1 MGRFKF
7 QFAEKVLSS
16 LQGTILFL
24 ALIVQQ
30 AVAADDD
37 LVAAIRLT
45 VKKHPSVISKLE
57 ELKSLGFDVDSAE
70 AGRYP
75 SISLQAQEF
84 SSSQSQVVARLQQS
98 LWAGGR
104 IDGNI
109 HLAEV
114 RLKTSQSALLQVRR
128 QLMEETAA
136 TYANLLGSK
145 LRLGVA
151 ELNVAEHDKLLAL
164 ITRRQAGS
172 IASGADVRLAQ
183 SRLTQALTQKEQL
196 NGLVTKTTADLQA
209 LTQAAFTG
217 AVPVSEELL
226 QLPVESDILV
236 EAEKKS
242 PVVQQKIDEIDI
254 ARTQADLRFAEMLPT
269 LNAVVEQDVV
279 LKNKNGNQPLDTRFG
294 LVFSGNVEGMSFAS
308 YGKVKAAS
316 AMVEAAKRDVDSA
329 RIDVRRRALA
339 YISDRNTYFRVAE
352 GNNLLVRA
360 NQETLESFMRQYDAG
375 RKSWVDVLN
384 AQKELA
390 DARQSLELT
399 KSTLMEVTL
408 RLAVLI
414 GRLDKYAGI
423 LP

>member
-1 MGRFKF
+1 
-7 QFAEKVLSS
+7 
-16 LQGTILFL
+16 
-24 ALIVQQ
+24 
-30 AVAADDD
+30 
-37 LVAAIRLT
+37 
-45 VKKHPSVISKLE
+45 
-57 ELKSLGFDVDSAE
+57 
-70 AGRYP
+70 
-75 SISLQAQEF
+75 
-84 SSSQSQVVARLQQS
+84 
-98 LWAGGR
+98 
-104 IDGNI
+104 
-109 HLAEV
+109 
-114 RLKTSQSALLQVRR
+114 
-128 QLMEETAA
+128 MEETAA
-136 TYANLLGSK
+136 TYANLLGAR

-151 ELNVAEHDKLLAL
+151 ELNVAEHEKLLAL

-196 NGLVTKTTADLQA
+196 NGLVLKTTADLQA
-209 LTQAAFTG
+209 LTQATITG
-217 AVPVSEELL
+217 AVPVSEDML
-226 QLPVESDILV
+226 QLPVQADILI

-254 ARTQADLRFAEMLPT
+254 ARTQVDLRFSDMMPT
-269 LNAVVEQDVV
+269 LNAVIEQDVV
-279 LKNKNGNQPLDTRFG
+279 LKNQSGNQPLDTRFG
-294 LVFSGNVEGMSFAS
+294 LVFSGNIEGMSFAS

-316 AMVEAAKRDVDSA
+316 AMLEAAKRDVDSA

-339 YISDRNTYFRVAE
+339 FISDRNTYLRVAE
-352 GNNLLVRA
+352 GNNLLVTA

-390 DARQSLELT
+390 DARQSLEQT
-399 KSTLMEVTL
+399 KNTLLEVTL